1 MDTMMGFVALIITS
15 LVALF
20 AALALDWILLRG
32 MFLLMQPATA
42 GRRSPNAALE
52 RGTQLA
58 AHALSSASGNHK

>member
-32 MFLLMQPATA
+32 MFLLMQPW
-42 GRRSPNAALE
+42 NAARSLPHT
-52 RGTQLA
+52 R
-58 AHALSSASGNHK
+58 SSLHQAISSEASPQD